1 MKTPSIAIRW
11 AKALKDFNPELES
24 MRSFGK
30 RNNLNVCQISHWYKR
45 FQEEPKLKEIFAEI
59 SKNPQ
64 KYDDNK
70 KQSSHSKV
78 ECIEIVH
85 PPVFENIIIER
96 KDWKIH
102 LPGNF
107 SSENLKKIV
116 GILGEV

>member
-1 MKTPSIAIRW
+1 MKTSSIAIRW
-11 AKALKDFNPELES
+11 AKSLKDFNPELES

-30 RNNLNVCQISHWYKR
+30 RNNLSVSQISYWYKR

-70 KQSSHSKV
+70 KQSSYSTI
-78 ECIEIVH
+78 ECVEIVS

-96 KDWKIH
+96 KNWKIH
-102 LPGNF
+102 LPSDF
-107 SSENLKKIV
+107 SSKSLKRIV
-116 GILGEV
+116 AILGDV